1 MKKLTTL
8 LAAAALG
15 ALSMNAQVYLAGDF
29 QGWNPESATEMSV
42 ASDGWYEATLQNVTA
57 FKMSTARGNW
67 DTFNA
72 GGIGYNGTISGPGTY
87 DIAAYGDNQT
97 MPWTGTWTVRVNS
110 AKTQMT
116 LSTTTPKPTST
127 KIYLRGDMNSWGT
140 TNQFTTTDDDLFV
153 IENITINAGQGFKVA
168 DANWGAINYGGVSG
182 MEADKVYTL
191 QQNSQTNCTVKNS
204 YTGKISFRLSTHQFV
219 LGDFPT
225 GPVVRDL
232 YLVGDNY
239 GNWSFD
245 AATAKQFT
253 REGNVYT
260 IELPEG
266 LSGSWKIW
274 DGTWDYNF
282 GRGADELVAGD
293 NEVWF
298 NSSSNFGLNTTENVK
313 LTLTVV
319 EGSDVAGSSIPSIL
333 NVVIGSDVG
342 VSEIETVGEGEA
354 VYYNFQGV
362 RVQNPEKGMYIRV
375 QNGKATKVCK

>member
-8 LAAAALG
+8 LAAVALG

-72 GGIGYNGTISGPGTY
+72 GGIGYSGTISGPGSY

-127 KIYLRGDMNSWGT
+127 KIYLRGDMNGWGT
-140 TNQFTTTDDDLFV
+140 ANQFTTTDDDLFV

-191 QQNSQTNCTVKNS
+191 QQNSQTNCTVKSS

-333 NVVIGSDVG
+333 NVVIGSGVG
-342 VSEIETVGEGEA
+342 VSKIETVGEGEA
-354 VYYNFQGV
+354 VYYNFQGT
-362 RVQNPEKGMYIRV
+362 RVENPEKGMYIRV